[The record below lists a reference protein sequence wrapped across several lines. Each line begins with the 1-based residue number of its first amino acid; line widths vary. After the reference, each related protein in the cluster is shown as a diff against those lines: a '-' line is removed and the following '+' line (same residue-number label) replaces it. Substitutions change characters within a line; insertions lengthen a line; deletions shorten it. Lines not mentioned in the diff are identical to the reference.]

1 MYSYLMQIIFDE
13 KLVPSMRERHTV
25 LELDTIMQDGL
36 AAPITLYAVIEHVP
50 ILEMAELENLKELHA
65 QLIGH
70 YKMGDWHLVPHAV
83 EPLMGK
89 FNGELDSF
97 YQEVL
102 DFSSKCAKLNK
113 KWDGIR
119 YTTPV

>member
-1 MYSYLMQIIFDE
+1 MQIIFDE
-13 KLVPSMRERHTV
+13 KLVPGLSEKYTV

-36 AAPITLYAVIEHVP
+36 PAPITLHAVIENVP
-50 ILEMAELENLKELHA
+50 ILEMPMLDNLKELHE

-70 YKMGDWHLVPHAV
+70 YKLGDWHLVPHAV

-102 DFSSKCAKLNK
+102 DFAEKCAKLNK

-119 YTTPV
+119 HIVSNNAP